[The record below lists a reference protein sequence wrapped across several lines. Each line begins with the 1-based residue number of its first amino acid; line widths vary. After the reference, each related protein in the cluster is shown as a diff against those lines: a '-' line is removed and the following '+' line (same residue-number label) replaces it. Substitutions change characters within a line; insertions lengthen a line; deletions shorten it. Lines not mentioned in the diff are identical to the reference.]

1 MLCAFSVSQS
11 WWTLN
16 AAGLTNDMLQ
26 AFKSGCIPYLPL
38 YISAAASVG
47 ALIKF
52 NRAQCPQWDEKMA
65 MATSGFIGHHRL
77 HPGADR
83 DGVAGELNTTRAR
96 GRKSTGSSA

>member
-65 MATSGFIGHHRL
+65 MATSGFIGRK
-77 HPGADR
+77 
-83 DGVAGELNTTRAR
+83 GVTRVIIAFIR
-96 GRKSTGSSA
+96 VLTGTV